1 MDDRPISMGMRD
13 SSMRGAA
20 LVLETLRQEILSLAL
35 PPGTALSRPELQ
47 SRFGLSSTPVRD
59 ALMRLQEEGLVDIFP
74 QHATIVSQIDVAG
87 ASQAQ
92 FLRRSIEIEAVRTLA
107 LAPDATLIA
116 RLRSLIRQQSAF
128 AELGEY
134 EAFTTADQAFHRAL
148 YDALRIGALWY
159 LMRRQSGHIDRL
171 RRLNLPV
178 AGKMHEIILAH
189 TAIVDA
195 VEAGKPEAAQ
205 EALRQHLSRSLQFVD
220 KLRDSHPQYFR
231 T

>member
-1 MDDRPISMGMRD
+1 MDDRPANADAHDHG
-13 SSMRGAA
+13 MRGAA
-20 LVLETLRQEILSLAL
+20 LVLETLRQEILSLVL

-47 SRFGLSSTPVRD
+47 ARFGLSSTPVRD

-74 QHATIVSQIDVAG
+74 QHATIVSPIDLAG
-87 ASQAQ
+87 ANQAQ
-92 FLRRSIEIEAVRTLA
+92 FLRRSIELEAVRTLA
-107 LAPDATLIA
+107 QAPDAGVIE

-128 AELGEY
+128 AALGEY
-134 EAFTTADQAFHRAL
+134 EAFTTADQAFHRTM

-189 TAIVDA
+189 AAIVDA
-195 VEAGKPEAAQ
+195 IEAGKPDEAQ
-205 EALRQHLSRSLQFVD
+205 QALRLHLSRSLQFVD
-220 KLRDSHPQYFR
+220 KLQESHPQYFR
-231 T
+231 S